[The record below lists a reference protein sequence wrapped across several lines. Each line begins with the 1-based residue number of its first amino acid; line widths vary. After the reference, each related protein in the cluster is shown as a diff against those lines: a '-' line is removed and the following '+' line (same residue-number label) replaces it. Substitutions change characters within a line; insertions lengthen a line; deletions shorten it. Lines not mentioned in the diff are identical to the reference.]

1 LPRGH
6 THLAQASTVAG
17 TVNTVLAFL
26 FFIWGT
32 DWLVR
37 LIILLILGPTGLT
50 MGFVSR
56 FGRAKDDLGAAGI
69 VLTVT
74 ALISYFYT
82 LVIE

>member
-1 LPRGH
+1 LPKGY
-6 THLAQASTVAG
+6 TYLALVSTVAG
-17 TVNTVLAFL
+17 TVNTALASR

-32 DWLVR
+32 DWLIR
-37 LIILLILGPTGLT
+37 LITFSVLGFVSLT
-50 MGFVSR
+50 MGLISR
-56 FGRAKDDLGAAGI
+56 FGRAKDNLGAAGI

>member
-17 TVNTVLAFL
+17 TVNIVLAFL

-56 FGRAKDDLGAAGI
+56 FGRAKDNLGAAGI
-69 VLTVT
+69 VLAIT
-74 ALISYFYT
+74 APILYFYT
-82 LVIE
+82 MLNE